1 MSKRT
6 EQLARFRQ
14 MSDAELVQELENAY
28 RELFN
33 ISQQKAIG
41 KGVVERPHRIREL
54 KKTIARIKTLL
65 RERELLR
72 AGY

>member
-6 EQLARFRQ
+6 EQLARLRQ
-14 MSDAELVQELENAY
+14 MSDVELVQELENAY

-33 ISQQKAIG
+33 LRQQKAIG
-41 KGVVERPHRIREL
+41 KGVVERPHRIAEL
-54 KKTIARIKTLL
+54 RKTIARIKTLL

-72 AGY
+72 VGY

>member
-6 EQLARFRQ
+6 EQLDRLRQ
-14 MSDAELVQELENAY
+14 MTDAELVQELENAY

-33 ISQQKAIG
+33 LRQQKALG
-41 KGVVERPHRIREL
+41 KGVVERPHRFKEL
-54 KKTIARIKTLL
+54 RKTIARIKTIL

-72 AGY
+72 VGH

>member
-6 EQLARFRQ
+6 EQLTRLRQ

-33 ISQQKAIG
+33 LNQQKALS

-54 KKTIARIKTLL
+54 KKAIARIKTVL

-72 AGY
+72 VGY

>member
-14 MSDAELVQELENAY
+14 MSDTELVQELENAY

-33 ISQQKAIG
+33 LRQQKAIG
-41 KGVVERPHRIREL
+41 KGVVERPHRIAEL
-54 KKTIARIKTLL
+54 RKTIARIKTLL

-72 AGY
+72 VGY

>member
-14 MSDAELVQELENAY
+14 MSDAELVQELENTY

-33 ISQQKAIG
+33 LRQQKAIG
-41 KGVVERPHRIREL
+41 KGVVERPHRIAEL
-54 KKTIARIKTLL
+54 RKTIARIKTLL

-72 AGY
+72 VGY

>member
-33 ISQQKAIG
+33 LRQQKAIG
-41 KGVVERPHRIREL
+41 KGAVERPHRIAEL
-54 KKTIARIKTLL
+54 RKTIARIKTLL

-72 AGY
+72 FGY

>member
-6 EQLARFRQ
+6 EQLTRLRQ
-14 MSDAELVQELENAY
+14 MTDAELVQELENAY

-33 ISQQKAIG
+33 LRQQKAIG

-54 KKTIARIKTLL
+54 RKTIARIKTIL

-72 AGY
+72 LGY

>member
-1 MSKRT
+1 MSKRR
-6 EQLARFRQ
+6 EQLERLRQ

-33 ISQQKAIG
+33 LRQQKAIS
-41 KGVVERPHRIREL
+41 KGAVERPHRFKEL
-54 KKTIARIKTLL
+54 RKTIARIKTIL

-72 AGY
+72 LGY

>member
-6 EQLARFRQ
+6 EQMARLRQ
-14 MSDAELVQELENAY
+14 MTDLELVQELENAY

-33 ISQQKAIG
+33 LRQQKAIG

-54 KKTIARIKTLL
+54 RKTVARIKTIL

-72 AGY
+72 VSY

>member
-6 EQLARFRQ
+6 DQLERLRQ
-14 MSDAELVQELENAY
+14 MSDEELVQELENTY

-33 ISQQKAIG
+33 ISQQKAVR
-41 KGVVERPHRIREL
+41 KGVVERPHRISGL

-72 AGY
+72 VGH

>member
-6 EQLARFRQ
+6 EQLAWLRQ

-33 ISQQKAIG
+33 LNQQKALG

-54 KKTIARIKTLL
+54 KKTIARIKTIL

-72 AGY
+72 VGY

>member
-1 MSKRT
+1 VSKRT
-6 EQLARFRQ
+6 EQLARLRQ

-33 ISQQKAIG
+33 LRQQKAIG
-41 KGVVERPHRIREL
+41 KGVVERPHRIAEL
-54 KKTIARIKTLL
+54 RKTIARIKTLL

-72 AGY
+72 VGY

>member
-6 EQLARFRQ
+6 EQLARLRQ

-33 ISQQKAIG
+33 LRQQKAIG
-41 KGVVERPHRIREL
+41 KGVVERPHRIAEL
-54 KKTIARIKTLL
+54 RKTIARIKTLL

-72 AGY
+72 VGY

>member
-1 MSKRT
+1 MSKQKEQMERLRT
-6 EQLARFRQ
+6 
-14 MSDAELVQELENAY
+14 MNDAELVQELENVY

-33 ISQQKAIG
+33 LNQQKAIG
-41 KGVVERPHRIREL
+41 KGVVERPHRIRHL

-72 AGY
+72 LGY

>member
-1 MSKRT
+1 
-6 EQLARFRQ
+6 

-33 ISQQKAIG
+33 LRQQKAIG
-41 KGVVERPHRIREL
+41 KGVVERPHRIAEL
-54 KKTIARIKTLL
+54 RKTIARIKTLL

-72 AGY
+72 VGY

>member
-6 EQLARFRQ
+6 EQLNRLRQ
-14 MSDAELVQELENAY
+14 MTDAELVQELENAY

-33 ISQQKAIG
+33 LRQQKALG
-41 KGVVERPHRIREL
+41 KGVVERPHRFKEL
-54 KKTIARIKTLL
+54 RKTIARIKTIL

-72 AGY
+72 VGH

>member
-6 EQLARFRQ
+6 EELERLRQ
-14 MSDAELVQELENAY
+14 MSDEELVQKMEEAY

-33 ISQQKAIG
+33 LRQQQAIG
-41 KGVVERPHRIREL
+41 KGVVERPHRIRLL

-65 RERELLR
+65 AERALLR
-72 AGY
+72 AG

>member
-6 EQLARFRQ
+6 EQLAHLRQ

-33 ISQQKAIG
+33 LRQQKAIG
-41 KGVVERPHRIREL
+41 KGVVERPHRIAEL
-54 KKTIARIKTLL
+54 RKTIARIKTLL

-72 AGY
+72 VGY

>member
-1 MSKRT
+1 MSKRK
-6 EQLARFRQ
+6 EQLERLRQ
-14 MSDAELVQELENAY
+14 MTDMELVQELENTY

-33 ISQQKAIG
+33 ITQQKAIR
-41 KGVVERPHRIREL
+41 KKVVERPHRIREL
-54 KKTIARIKTLL
+54 KKTLARIKTLL

>member
-6 EQLARFRQ
+6 EQLARLRQ
-14 MSDAELVQELENAY
+14 MSELELIQELENAY

-33 ISQQKAIG
+33 LNQQKAIG
-41 KGVVERPHRIREL
+41 KGVVEKPHRIREL
-54 KKTIARIKTLL
+54 KKTIARIKTIL

-72 AGY
+72 VGH